1 MQLNW
6 KIRIWFLSSLST
18 QKREFHSV
26 GSELSHFH
34 IFDFMNLYGFEI
46 FLSFQVLNKNEILE
60 PQIES
65 WVETDTQVR
74 KGDLQ
79 WGYDRLI

>member
-6 KIRIWFLSSLST
+6 KIRILFFSSVST
-18 QKREFHSV
+18 QKGEFYSI
-26 GSELSHFH
+26 GSEFSHFH
-34 IFDFMNLYGFEI
+34 IFDLMTLYGFEI
-46 FLSFQVLNKNEILE
+46 FPSFQVLNKNEILE

>member
-1 MQLNW
+1 MQ
-6 KIRIWFLSSLST
+6 F
-18 QKREFHSV
+18 Q
-26 GSELSHFH
+26 
-34 IFDFMNLYGFEI
+34 
-46 FLSFQVLNKNEILE
+46 LSFKSMIEFNGFRIDLFLFFSFHDSVWSWEFLKFFEVLKKSGILE

-79 WGYDRLI
+79 WGYDRHI

>member
-1 MQLNW
+1 MR
-6 KIRIWFLSSLST
+6 KFY
-18 QKREFHSV
+18 SV
-26 GSELSHFH
+26 GSELCQFH

-46 FLSFQVLNKNEILE
+46 LLSFQVLNKNEILE

-74 KGDLQ
+74 KDDLQ

>member
-1 MQLNW
+1 M
-6 KIRIWFLSSLST
+6 T
-18 QKREFHSV
+18 
-26 GSELSHFH
+26 
-34 IFDFMNLYGFEI
+34 LYGFEI

>member
-1 MQLNW
+1 MVLGLTYFYLFH
-6 KIRIWFLSSLST
+6 FL
-18 QKREFHSV
+18 
-26 GSELSHFH
+26 
-34 IFDFMNLYGFEI
+34 ILYGLEI
-46 FLSFQVLNKNEILE
+46 FLNFSSTKKSGILE

-79 WGYDRLI
+79 WGYDRHI

>member
-1 MQLNW
+1 MQLIW
-6 KIRIWFLSSLST
+6 KIRILFFSSVST
-18 QKREFHSV
+18 QKGEFYST
-26 GSELSHFH
+26 GLELYHFH
-34 IFDFMNLYGFEI
+34 IFDLMTLYGFEI

-65 WVETDTQVR
+65 CVETDTQVR

>member
-6 KIRIWFLSSLST
+6 KIRILFFSSVLT
-18 QKREFHSV
+18 QKREFYSV
-26 GSELSHFH
+26 GSELSHLG
-34 IFDFMNLYGFEI
+34 IFYFMNLYGFEI

>member
-1 MQLNW
+1 MNW
-6 KIRIWFLSSLST
+6 KIRILFFSSVST
-18 QKREFHSV
+18 QKGEFYSIV
-26 GSELSHFH
+26 SELSHFH
-34 IFDFMNLYGFEI
+34 IFDLMTLYGFEI